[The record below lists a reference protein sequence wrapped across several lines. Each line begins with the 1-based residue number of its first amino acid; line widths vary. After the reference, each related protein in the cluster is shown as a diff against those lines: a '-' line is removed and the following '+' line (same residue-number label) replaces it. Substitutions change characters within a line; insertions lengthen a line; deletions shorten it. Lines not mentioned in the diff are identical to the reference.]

1 MLVTARRLTD
11 ATAPKVLLV
20 LENVADTLRIHE
32 QQSALQVARGRLT
45 GPNHAQIFPGSAAHN
60 HGPPIC
66 HQLT

>member
-32 QQSALQVARGRLT
+32 QQSAL
-45 GPNHAQIFPGSAAHN
+45 
-60 HGPPIC
+60 
-66 HQLT
+66 